1 MQPGE
6 ILYDDYRNRFT
17 NFGKEH
23 FDMNIEIANR
33 LVNLRKQNGLSQ
45 EQLAEKIGVSR
56 QAVSKW
62 ERSEASPDTD
72 NLILLARLYNVSL
85 DELLNTEDEIPVRE
99 NEENT
104 DNASGFDTEPEWD
117 NSKGINVHD
126 GGDHVHVGFD
136 GINVVDKNGS
146 RVHVGFDGIHVDEN
160 GGENVSVDKDGVY
173 INGER
178 KDIKK
183 TVGKHVAIAGP
194 AFLTCLILFL
204 GLGFSMNG
212 WGWCWLSF
220 LLIPVITGIVEA
232 IYFRDAKRIHT
243 AIVFGS
249 LVTFLGYGLLTPD
262 GTAWGW
268 CWLFLLLIPI
278 LCSFI
283 DAIRKRRASEFA
295 FPVLVAGIYLV
306 GGIFYGMWHP
316 FWVIFLSV
324 PLFYWVC
331 SLFRLGKEEKN
342 ESCTENPCCNDDN
355 NE

>member
-1 MQPGE
+1 
-6 ILYDDYRNRFT
+6 
-17 NFGKEH
+17 
-23 FDMNIEIANR
+23 MNIEIANR

-99 NEENT
+99 ETNT
-104 DNASGFDTEPEWD
+104 AEDSGFGANPECEWD

-136 GINVVDKNGS
+136 GINVVDRHGS
-146 RVHVGFDGIHVDEN
+146 HVHVGFDGIHVDEK

-178 KDIKK
+178 KDIGKNVKK
-183 TVGKHVAIAGP
+183 HAAIAGP

-204 GLGFSMNG
+204 GLGFSMNA
-212 WGWCWLSF
+212 WSWCWLAF
-220 LLIPVITGIVEA
+220 LLIPVITGVVEA
-232 IYFRDAKRIHT
+232 VVFRSAGKLHP
-243 AIVFGS
+243 AIVFGCT
-249 LVTFLGYGLLTPD
+249 VAFLGYGLLTPD
-262 GTAWGW
+262 GSAWGR
-268 CWLFLLLIPI
+268 CWLFFLLIPI
-278 LCSFI
+278 LCSLI
-283 DAIRKRRASEFA
+283 DAIRKRRASDFA
-295 FPVLVAGIYLV
+295 FPVLVAGVYLI
-306 GGIFYGMWHP
+306 GGLFYDAWHP
-316 FWVIFLSV
+316 FWVIFLSI
-324 PLFYWVC
+324 PLFYWLC
-331 SLFRLGKEEKN
+331 SIFQPDKDEEKVN
-342 ESCTENPCCNDDN
+342 CAENSCCNEDN